1 MLATAGNQRAYYW
14 KRDRRPW
21 ITALRVK
28 SYRCPFF
35 SNWWR
40 SSGRRKSKLKMSDR
54 RMKFPYT
61 FSAKIAQFPLR
72 FYLKNQWVWRY
83 YFISLVACSPVFIA
97 ISRLANSPANKAK
110 WAEMK
115 RKELAEHHH

>member
-1 MLATAGNQRAYYW
+1 
-14 KRDRRPW
+14 
-21 ITALRVK
+21 
-28 SYRCPFF
+28 
-35 SNWWR
+35 
-40 SSGRRKSKLKMSDR
+40 MSDR